1 MERLSDIK
9 RQEKLAKAFKAVISA
24 GLVAPV
30 FVSAAACGK
39 EQPAV
44 EEVQAD
50 EPTTAIIETT
60 PENKET
66 QPLVEEETP
75 PPTEAEEAKPV
86 EWEGVVINPIEGF
99 RFDNGAFFAREDNPY
114 GLEAETKAG
123 VFIKDA
129 FEFNGGMQDS
139 IALRPEVIELFQKTM
154 VEKNHELRFAI
165 PINLKTGSGIKIN
178 IFEDVAKND
187 PSSVYSKVNF
197 LEKCTYLGISGI
209 QDEINLY
216 SPVKSLEKFEVG
228 GNEWGRINFS
238 AFYPDRD
245 VNNTFSF
252 IIYPDKE
259 LIENTFWKKIYPVH
273 SSNLLINCSSVEL
286 LIKESSGV
294 NSSEG
299 WENNYWLRTTSGGV
313 GFNLAKIIGPLDS
326 EVLEMI
332 EGEGLNG
339 FLPDYQILMQYVVE
353 EYDFDEEKQ
362 QYFLKGHVYTGEE
375 ILMEESGLKI
385 SFLPANE

>member
-1 MERLSDIK
+1 MKKIIFFIISLALSI
-9 RQEKLAKAFKAVISA
+9 F
-24 GLVAPV
+24 LVLSP
-30 FVSAAACGK
+30 ACTK
-39 EQPAV
+39 EAPAV
-44 EEVQAD
+44 AEETEKQVE
-50 EPTTAIIETT
+50 EPSEESPPDTIEEEKEASSETIQG
-60 PENKET
+60 NK
-66 QPLVEEETP
+66 EETP
-75 PPTEAEEAKPV
+75 PVIEEKAQEPI
-86 EWEGVVINPIEGF
+86 EWEGITINPIEGL
-99 RFDNGAFFAREDNPY
+99 RFDNGIFYFLDGNQY
-114 GLEAETKAG
+114 GGEVRTEAGK
-123 VFIKDA
+123 VIIDA
-129 FEFNGGMQDS
+129 FEFNGQMENS
-139 IALRPEVIELFQKTM
+139 IALRPEVIGRLQ
-154 VEKNHELRFAI
+154 EKAVKEKKELRF
-165 PINLKTGSGIKIN
+165 PIVLALEEKSGLKIDV
-178 IFEDVAKND
+178 FEDVAKND
-187 PSSVYSKVNF
+187 PSSVYAKVNF

-209 QDEINLY
+209 QNEINLY

-228 GNEWGRINFS
+228 GAEWGRINFV
-238 AFYPDRD
+238 AFFPDRD

-252 IIYPDKE
+252 TIHPDKE

-313 GFNLAKIIGPLDS
+313 GFNLAKIIGPLDP

-332 EGEGLNG
+332 EGGGLSG

-353 EYDFDEEKQ
+353 EYGFDEEKQ

-385 SFLPANE
+385 AFLPANE